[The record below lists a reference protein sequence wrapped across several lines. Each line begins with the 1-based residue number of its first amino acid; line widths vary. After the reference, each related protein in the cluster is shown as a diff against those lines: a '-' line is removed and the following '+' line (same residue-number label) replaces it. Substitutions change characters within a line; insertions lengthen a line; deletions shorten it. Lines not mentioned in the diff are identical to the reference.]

1 MAHDD
6 DQDERQEQVRGA
18 LVKGLVALV
27 AVAVLIALGTTLM
40 VKVLGLDEGEAGG
53 PVGAGGEPSDPLPTT
68 ALPVPGEETSAA
80 EPGDSP
86 SATEAAKGDIA
97 LSVSPQSVGP
107 MQRIN
112 LTGTYRGAD
121 NARLE
126 VQRQENGTW
135 GNFGVD
141 AGVAAGTFQTYVQSG
156 RVGENLFRLYDPA
169 ARKASNVVTVTI
181 G

>member
-6 DQDERQEQVRGA
+6 EQDERSDQVRGA
-18 LVKGLVALV
+18 LVKGLVALLV
-27 AVAVLIALGTTLM
+27 VAVLIALGTTLM
-40 VKVLGLDEGEAGG
+40 VKFLGLDEGESAG
-53 PVGAGGEPSDPLPTT
+53 PVGSGSSPSSLPST
-68 ALPVPGEETSAA
+68 ALPVPGEESDSSS
-80 EPGDSP
+80 PSDSP
-86 SATEAAKGDIA
+86 SESERPKGDIA

-126 VQRQENGTW
+126 VQRQENGAWT
-135 GNFGVD
+135 NFGVD
-141 AGVAAGTFQTYVQSG
+141 AGVTAGTFQTYVQSG
-156 RVGENLFRLYDPA
+156 RTGENMFRLYDPA

-181 G
+181 GG

>member
-6 DQDERQEQVRGA
+6 EQDERSDQVRGA
-18 LVKGLVALV
+18 LVKGLVALL
-27 AVAVLIALGTTLM
+27 AVAVVIALGTTLM
-40 VKVLGLDEGEAGG
+40 VKVLGLDEGESSG
-53 PVGAGGEPSDPLPTT
+53 PVGAGSGTSDPLPST
-68 ALPVPGEETSAA
+68 ALPVPGEESGS
-80 EPGDSP
+80 PSPSDSP
-86 SATEAAKGDIA
+86 SEPEEPGGAIA

-126 VQRQENGTW
+126 VQRQDNGAW
-135 GNFGVD
+135 SNFGVD
-141 AGVAAGTFQTYVQSG
+141 AGVTAGTFQTYVQSG
-156 RVGENLFRLYDPA
+156 RTGENMFRLYDPA